1 MEKKKLEESRKYDG
15 VTISGLVRKHLSEI
29 EQRMVEGESRDRV
42 LAWLRDKTGR
52 GIERTAFLS
61 AFYRARKWAEKNKI
75 KAAYLAAL
83 SAQPVQSVAPE
94 PEILTSSKKKPKKHV
109 ERAADKPEVR
119 HENVLPENPT
129 GLQRLRAALAI
140 RKNPPVLDWEEDDR
154 FAKYR
159 NGK

>member
-1 MEKKKLEESRKYDG
+1 MTEKRKVEESQKYDG
-15 VTISGLVRKHLSEI
+15 VTISGLVRKHLPEI

-42 LAWLRDKTGR
+42 LAWLREKTGR
-52 GIERTAFLS
+52 EIERTAFLS

-75 KAAYLAAL
+75 KAAYLSAL

-94 PEILTSSKKKPKKHV
+94 LATLTPPKKKPEKNV
-109 ERAADKPEVR
+109 ERAEDKPEVR
-119 HENVLPENPT
+119 RENVLPENPT
-129 GLQRLRAALAI
+129 GQQRLRAALNV
-140 RKNPPVLDWEEDDR
+140 KTPDLDWGVDDR